1 MLTHFHFLM
10 KNKLVGIL
18 LILLFGFFVSL
29 ENNLISFTKKPFT
42 YAVLLHIINTL

>member
-29 ENNLISFTKKPFT
+29 ENNLISFTKN
-42 YAVLLHIINTL
+42 LLLMLSYFI